1 MFELIIVVWIDLTLN
16 LGGSNMK
23 KTPLNEIHKEAGAK
37 MTDFGGWEM
46 PVEYSG
52 IIDEHL
58 AVRKKCGLFDVS
70 HMGELLLT
78 GSGAEKSLQKIIT
91 NDAQRLDKNKVLY
104 TLMCNEN
111 GGIIDDL
118 VVYKLQKDSFLLV
131 VNASNT
137 EKDFNWIKKHLDGDA
152 QIENRTEHYA
162 MLALQGP
169 DSQKVLTKL
178 TDLNL
183 QEINYY
189 NYKEGKAAAKDM
201 IISRTGY
208 TGELGYELYFNA
220 EYAEKIWHDIMK
232 AGKEFDIHPT
242 GLGARD
248 TLRLEKGYPLYGNDI
263 NEKINPYQAKLG
275 WVVKLDKG
283 DFIGREKLKALKNTC
298 CEKQRFACVIQGR
311 GVARKGHE
319 VYLEDQVIGEVS
331 SGSYSPL
338 LKKGIAMGYIKSDYI
353 KPGNEIKIKVRKR
366 FLEAEVVELPF
377 V

>member
-1 MFELIIVVWIDLTLN
+1 
-16 LGGSNMK
+16 MK
-23 KTPLNEIHKEAGAK
+23 KTPLNALHKDSGAK

-52 IIDEHL
+52 IIEEHL
-58 AVRKKCGLFDVS
+58 AVRKNCGLFDVS

-78 GSGAEKSLQKIIT
+78 GNGAEKSLQKIIT
-91 NDAQRLDKNKVLY
+91 NDAQQLDKGRVLY
-104 TLMCNEN
+104 TLICNEN

-118 VVYKLQKDSFLLV
+118 VVYKLQKNKFLLV

-137 EKDFNWIKKHLDGDA
+137 EKDFEWIKKKLHKDA

-169 DSQKVLTKL
+169 DSQRVLTKL

-189 NYKEGKAAAKDM
+189 HFKEGKLSAKDM

-208 TGELGYELYFNA
+208 TGELGYELYFKA

-232 AGKEFDIHPT
+232 AGKEFEVHPA

-263 NEKINPYQAKLG
+263 HEKINPYQAKLG

-283 DFIGREKLKALKNTC
+283 DFIGKEKLKELKEKC
-298 CEKQRFACVIQGR
+298 CEKHRVGFIIKDR
-311 GVARKGHE
+311 GVARKG
-319 VYLEDQVIGEVS
+319 YKIYFEDQEVGEVS

-338 LKKGIAMGYIKSDYI
+338 LEKGIGMGYLKSDYI
-353 KPGNEIKIKVRKR
+353 EPGTEIKIKVRKR
-366 FLEAEVVELPF
+366 FIEAEVVELPF

>member
-1 MFELIIVVWIDLTLN
+1 
-16 LGGSNMK
+16 MK
-23 KTPLNEIHKEAGAK
+23 ETPLNAIHKESGAK

-52 IIDEHL
+52 IIEEHL
-58 AVRKKCGLFDVS
+58 AVRKRCGLFDIS

-78 GSGAEKSLQKIIT
+78 GGGAEKSLQRIIT
-91 NDAQRLDKNKVLY
+91 NDAQLLDKGKVLY
-104 TLMCNEN
+104 TLICNEN

-118 VVYKLQKDSFLLV
+118 VVYKLQKNKFLLV

-137 EKDFNWIKKHLDGDA
+137 EKDFDWIKEHLDNDA

-189 NYKEGKAAAKDM
+189 RFKEGKVAGKDM

-208 TGELGYELYFNA
+208 TGELGYELYFKA
-220 EYAEKIWHDIMK
+220 EYAEKIWHDIIK
-232 AGKEFDIHPT
+232 AGKKFEILPA

-248 TLRLEKGYPLYGNDI
+248 TLRLEKGFPLYGNDI
-263 NEKINPYQAKLG
+263 DENIDPYQAKLG

-283 DFIGREKLKALKNTC
+283 DFIGKEKLKELKRKGIKRERTG
-298 CEKQRFACVIQGR
+298 FMIQGR
-311 GVARKGHE
+311 GVARKGHKI
-319 VYLEDQVIGEVS
+319 YCEDQEIGEVS

-353 KPGNEIKIKVRKR
+353 EPGNKVGIKVRKR
-366 FLEAEVVELPF
+366 FIDAEIVELPF